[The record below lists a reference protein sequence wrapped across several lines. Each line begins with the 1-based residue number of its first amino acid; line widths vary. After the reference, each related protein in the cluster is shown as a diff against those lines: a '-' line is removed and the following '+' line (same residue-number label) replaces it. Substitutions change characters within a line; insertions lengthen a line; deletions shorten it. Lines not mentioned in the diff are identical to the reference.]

1 MEPLAHG
8 RVLYV
13 TAGPA
18 EHGVVR
24 HGAATRD
31 TLERI
36 AAQPGPAAG
45 VSVEA
50 LHAADAAQFRDRA
63 WTLRRAADEGVAVH
77 LDVTDA
83 LFGAGAAEAAATL
96 EEVLPA
102 EATVTLHDVPQP
114 AEGERR
120 FRARAEAY
128 ARIAR
133 HVAGVVVSSE
143 HERALLADLV
153 DVDAHVVPLPVQDR
167 REQAAGPQP
176 PLPEQLAGLEQDVVV
191 FGFLYPGK
199 GHAVALDALAELH
212 RQWGPGSGAPRR
224 VTALGPVSAGHE
236 SLVRE
241 LEESARE
248 RGLEFRATGF
258 VPDEL
263 TDAALVAAG
272 VPLAAHRNV
281 SASGSL
287 SSWMGVGRRA
297 IVPSGRYVQE
307 MARLRPG
314 TLRVTGVGAGPLD
327 FALAEAIAEAVEDPR
342 RTWLAPGTS
351 LEPGPEAC
359 ARRLL
364 AVWSAVHGWA

>member
-1 MEPLAHG
+1 MEPLTQA

-13 TAGPA
+13 TSGPA

-24 HGAATRD
+24 HGAATRAVLRSLGAD
-31 TLERI
+31 VEPLGSRDSGGFLGL
-36 AAQPGPAAG
+36 AAA
-45 VSVEA
+45 
-50 LHAADAAQFRDRA
+50 
-63 WTLRRAADEGVAVH
+63 LRRAEDEGRPTH

-83 LFGAGAAEAAATL
+83 LFGPTPAVAADSLTDVLPRSATL
-96 EEVLPA
+96 
-102 EATVTLHDVPQP
+102 TLHDIPQP
-114 AEGERR
+114 AEGEER

-133 HVAGVVVSSE
+133 HVAAVVVSSE
-143 HERALLADLV
+143 HERSLLADIV
-153 DVDAHVVPLPVQDR
+153 DVDAHVVPLPVEDR
-167 REQAAGPQP
+167 RAAAAVPRPALP
-176 PLPEQLAGLEQDVVV
+176 PHLEGLERDVVV
-191 FGFLYPGK
+191 FGYLYPGK
-199 GHAVALDALAELH
+199 GHAVALEALAELH
-212 RQWGPGSGAPRR
+212 RQWGPGSEAPRR
-224 VTALGPVSAGHE
+224 VTALGPVSAGHD
-236 SLVRE
+236 SLVQE
-241 LEESARE
+241 LTEEARR

-263 TDAALVAAG
+263 TDAALLAAA
-272 VPLAAHRNV
+272 VPLAAHHNV

-297 IVPSGRYVQE
+297 IVPAGRYVQE

-314 TLRVTGVGAGPLD
+314 TLRVTGVDCGPLD

-364 AVWSAVHGWA
+364 DVWAAVHRWT